1 MQPYGIAVTRP
12 SLDAPDG
19 VTTVNSFNAPD
30 VEEIAGA
37 KSVAALEK
45 GVPRYAQAMVGCARL
60 WARRQSKGK
69 AIDTCILQRNL
80 TPATHSAPSS
90 VEVPWNTRRQKW
102 SVGSA
107 LALVVL
113 NCLQHLPC
121 GLGFQFMV
129 WKFTFGFVY
138 CSWPGGLPVFTADGK
153 QCIGGVGV
161 SGSSGKDD
169 VQVAE
174 ACMLAAGLSKL
185 DDGRW
190 AYTAVAENE

>member
-1 MQPYGIAVTRP
+1 MDELTATRIAAHLQKEVKQLASASKVAGDKPYGIAVTRP

-45 GVPRYAQAMVGCARL
+45 CVP
-60 WARRQSKGK
+60 
-69 AIDTCILQRNL
+69 
-80 TPATHSAPSS
+80 S

-102 SVGSA
+102 SLGSA

>member
-1 MQPYGIAVTRP
+1 MVAELPARGAAGSRRSAIAEQLAHAAAG
-12 SLDAPDG
+12 SL
-19 VTTVNSFNAPD
+19 
-30 VEEIAGA
+30 
-37 KSVAALEK
+37 
-45 GVPRYAQAMVGCARL
+45 
-60 WARRQSKGK
+60 
-69 AIDTCILQRNL
+69 
-80 TPATHSAPSS
+80 
-90 VEVPWNTRRQKW
+90 
-102 SVGSA
+102 GSA